1 MIEYLP
7 RSKQHSELYLTQFGI
22 EKCIPSHFF
31 GPAIRD
37 HYLLHYVLDGEGTN
51 ENWIKWDIFKIYIY
65 VTVILTFKK
74 GLILMKKADK

>member
-1 MIEYLP
+1 MPCLS
-7 RSKQHSELYLTQFGI
+7 RQL
-22 EKCIPSHFF
+22 
-31 GPAIRD
+31 
-37 HYLLHYVLDGEGTN
+37 VGEIFSRAN